1 MHRLRPTLDGPP
13 CAAGWGEQSGVTS
26 ALARLTTKME
36 ATGNRSGTCPEESF
50 SVALEPG
57 VHQLESDRSFGLIVY
72 AYDDYVSY
80 AFPGGLD
87 LIPKI
92 KE

>member
-1 MHRLRPTLDGPP
+1 FASIVAPEGAQVSYRGELVPDSERLDRQLITIDGVR
-13 CAAGWGEQSGVTS
+13 W
-26 ALARLTTKME
+26 
-36 ATGNRSGTCPEESF
+36 ESF
-50 SVALEPG
+50 SLALDPG
-57 VHQLESDRSFGLIVY
+57 VHQLEAEEAFGLIVY

-87 LIPKI
+87 LTPRT

>member
-1 MHRLRPTLDGPP
+1 VTPPTFKKTF
-13 CAAGWGEQSGVTS
+13 AAITLPVDATLVYRGEVVPTS
-26 ALARLTTKME
+26 QRLARARILVDDE
-36 ATGNRSGTCPEESF
+36 EWESF

-87 LIPKI
+87 LIPKT